1 MTRCFGNVSFVSGVI
16 LRRDRAVAHAISG
29 WDGAEMYQRL
39 SDQDS
44 KEEGRKYADIEI
56 PFCKDSANVVGLH
69 AHTHT
74 IQH

>member
-16 LRRDRAVAHAISG
+16 LRRDRAVAHATSG

-39 SDQDS
+39 SDQDP

-56 PFCKDSANVVGLH
+56 PFFKDSGNVVGLH
-69 AHTHT
+69 ART